1 MTRRVERGMV
11 TAEVAVAIP
20 SLVLLLAVVLAAV
33 DLGVSQ
39 VRCVDA
45 ARTGARLLARAEP
58 AAEATSQIRAAAPR
72 AAVVIVD
79 SSGGLVRVRVSAP
92 APAGLARIGIHGG
105 PSAEAVALL
114 EVP

>member
-1 MTRRVERGMV
+1 MV

-20 SLVLLLAVVLAAV
+20 SLVLLLAVALAAV

-58 AAEATSQIRAAAPR
+58 LTEATNQIRAAAPR
-72 AAVVIVD
+72 EAVVTVD
-79 SSGGLVRVRVSAP
+79 SSGDLVSVRVSAP
-92 APAGLARIGIHGG
+92 VPAALARIGIRGG
-105 PSAEAVALL
+105 PTAIAVALR
-114 EVP
+114 ETPG